1 MTSINNQSILEY
13 LEFINRLP
21 LTEDQKLE
29 FVKEHILNV
38 KEAEK
43 QTEFNSERFRSI
55 VLRELLL
62 GFL

>member
-13 LEFINRLP
+13 LEFVNRLP
-21 LTEDQKLE
+21 LTEGQKLE
-29 FVKEHILNV
+29 FVKEHILSA

-43 QTEFNSERFRSI
+43 QTEINSERFRSV
-55 VLRELLL
+55 VLRELLS